1 MPRATISRRAAA
13 VTPSATLRI
22 DAAAKELRAAGH
34 HIISFAAGEPDFATP
49 DHVVEAARAASLNPG
64 NHRYSPTAGLPEL
77 REAIAAKALRDSGA
91 DIGADDVLVT
101 NGGKQAVYEALQTV
115 VDPGDDVLLP
125 APYWTTYPEAIRLAG
140 GNTLP
145 VVAGPASGFKVTP
158 SQLDAALT
166 DRTTALVFVS
176 PSNPTG
182 AVYSPDEVRAIGQWA
197 LENNLWVI
205 SDEIYQNL
213 VYEGRAMSIA
223 EAVPE
228 LASRLILVNGVAKTY
243 AMTGWRVGWLA
254 GPPDVI
260 RAATDIQSHLTSN
273 VSNVAQQAALAALTG
288 PQDAAEH
295 MRLAFDRRRHAILE
309 GLSAI
314 PGIDMPTPRG
324 AFYAY
329 VDVSNLLGLTFDG
342 TLVRSSADLAEVI
355 LRTAGVAVVP
365 GEAFGRSGDLR
376 LSYALGDEDLA
387 EGLRRLSE
395 MLG

>member
-1 MPRATISRRAAA
+1 
-13 VTPSATLRI
+13 
-22 DAAAKELRAAGH
+22 
-34 HIISFAAGEPDFATP
+34 
-49 DHVVEAARAASLNPG
+49 
-64 NHRYSPTAGLPEL
+64 
-77 REAIAAKALRDSGA
+77 
-91 DIGADDVLVT
+91 
-101 NGGKQAVYEALQTV
+101 
-115 VDPGDDVLLP
+115 
-125 APYWTTYPEAIRLAG
+125 
-140 GNTLP
+140 
-145 VVAGPASGFKVTP
+145 
-158 SQLDAALT
+158 
-166 DRTTALVFVS
+166 
-176 PSNPTG
+176 
-182 AVYSPDEVRAIGQWA
+182 
-197 LENNLWVI
+197 
-205 SDEIYQNL
+205 
-213 VYEGRAMSIA
+213 MSIA